1 MYDNY
6 QLQRKRFGLDPNI
19 SQRLDPDQE
28 LESMI
33 VFKQE
38 ESELTDL
45 PWYILNPK
53 KAVYHM
59 IYLEIQL
66 MTWLSVVITPLS
78 IVFDMMG
85 E

>member
-1 MYDNY
+1 
-6 QLQRKRFGLDPNI
+6 
-19 SQRLDPDQE
+19 
-28 LESMI
+28 MI